1 MATEQLF
8 VRERAVCGQMWHHQD
23 MEMRLWIPDE
33 HTPAAEWV
41 LPGSALVSVACSGEQ
56 VVCSYE
62 GNKHGAVNIVTLAD
76 KAMHAAGRLRT
87 GYPTAAVRSFRRSE
101 LVPVGFY
108 DEEQGELH
116 ITGGAHAN
124 VARWVG
130 CALSELSVELLT
142 TGSMAHEVQRALR
155 ALDRTP
161 NGRLQAQWLRKHGP
175 APYRTP

>member
-1 MATEQLF
+1 MRRL
-8 VRERAVCGQMWHHQD
+8 MWHHRG

-62 GNKHGAVNIVTLAD
+62 GNKYGAANIVTLAD
-76 KAMHAAGRLRT
+76 KAMLAAGRLRT

-108 DEEQGELH
+108 DEEQGEIR
-116 ITGGAHAN
+116 ITDAAQAN

-130 CALSELSVELLT
+130 CSPGALSVELLT
-142 TGSMAHEVQRALR
+142 TGSIVHEAQRALR
-155 ALDRTP
+155 ELDRTP

-175 APYRTP
+175 APYRATL